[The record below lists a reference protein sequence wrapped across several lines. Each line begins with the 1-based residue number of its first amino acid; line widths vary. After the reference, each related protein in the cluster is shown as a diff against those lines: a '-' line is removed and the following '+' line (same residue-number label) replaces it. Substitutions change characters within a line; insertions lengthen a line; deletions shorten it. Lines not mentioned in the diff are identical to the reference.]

1 MLPKPGKIISL
12 DLGTRR
18 TGVAVSDATQSVAF
32 ARPEIEHSSDP
43 ALLAALKTLAAAEL
57 AVGFLLGRPTKLS
70 GEATEQTEK
79 VEALGQKIAAL
90 GLPIEF
96 TDERLSTQFAQD
108 LHGFKTDEKH
118 HDSRAAQILMET
130 YLSQ

>member
-1 MLPKPGKIISL
+1 M

-18 TGVAVSDATQSVAF
+18 TGVAVSDPGQSVAF
-32 ARPEIEHSSDP
+32 SRPELEHSTDMQ
-43 ALLAALKTLAAAEL
+43 LLDALKTLAATES

-70 GEATEQTEK
+70 GEATEQTQK
-79 VEALGQKIAAL
+79 VEELAQKIATL
-90 GLPIEF
+90 GLPVEF
-96 TDERLSTQFAQD
+96 TDERLSTQFAED
-108 LHGFKTDEKH
+108 LHGFKTDEKY